1 MRIKTRKRQN
11 FQTDVVKG
19 IIRTTC
25 VYEKKK
31 NYVPPRRVRRCRSVR
46 VPVELLILS
55 RDQNVF
61 IRVRFFFFL
70 RSVRQTLV

>member
-31 NYVPPRRVRRCRSVR
+31 ITSR
-46 VPVELLILS
+46 PVASADVDLYAYLL
-55 RDQNVF
+55 NC
-61 IRVRFFFFL
+61 
-70 RSVRQTLV
+70 